1 MSFTQRLW
9 RYMIGVFVGTL
20 LAFFFFGTRS
30 CSSWLPN
37 NQVRK
42 FLGEPGLMGDKRTRC
57 LMRCGAVDMS
67 GLRVLLEEDAVASAR
82 RLAVV
87 HDTVGQPA
95 RARADQRRARGEE
108 LLPHLVRVRVRVSVR
123 VRVRVRGTPPAPGR
137 RARTETA

>member
-67 GLRVLLEEDAVASAR
+67 GLRVLLEEGDIRYGESDVRNEAGTGKYYRIEDDVRSAEF
-82 RLAVV
+82 VV
-87 HDTVGQPA
+87 TDSTTIV
-95 RARADQRRARGEE
+95 RALTLE
-108 LLPHLVRVRVRVSVR
+108 
-123 VRVRVRGTPPAPGR
+123 APVEGC
-137 RARTETA
+137 TCD

>member
-42 FLGEPGLMGDKRTRC
+42 FLGEPGLMGDERTRC

-67 GLRVLLEEDAVASAR
+67 VLRVLLEEGDIRYGESDVRNEAGTGKYYRIEDDVRSAEF
-82 RLAVV
+82 VV
-87 HDTVGQPA
+87 TDSTT
-95 RARADQRRARGEE
+95 
-108 LLPHLVRVRVRVSVR
+108 LVRALSLE
-123 VRVRVRGTPPAPGR
+123 APVEGCDCD
-137 RARTETA
+137 

>member
-37 NQVRK
+37 NQVRT
-42 FLGEPGLMGDKRTRC
+42 FLGEPGLMGDERTRC

-67 GLRVLLEEDAVASAR
+67 GLRAILEEGDIRYGKSDVRNEEGTGKYYRIELEDRSAEF
-82 RLAVV
+82 VV
-87 HDTVGQPA
+87 TDSTT
-95 RARADQRRARGEE
+95 
-108 LLPHLVRVRVRVSVR
+108 LVRALVLEGPVE
-123 VRVRVRGTPPAPGR
+123 GCACD
-137 RARTETA
+137 

>member
-42 FLGEPGLMGDKRTRC
+42 FLGEPGLMGDERTRC

-67 GLRVLLEEDAVASAR
+67 GLRVLLEKGDIHYGESDVRNEAGTGKYYRIEDDVRSAEF
-82 RLAVV
+82 VV
-87 HDTVGQPA
+87 TDSTT
-95 RARADQRRARGEE
+95 
-108 LLPHLVRVRVRVSVR
+108 LVRAL
-123 VRVRVRGTPPAPGR
+123 TLEAPIDSC
-137 RARTETA
+137 ACD